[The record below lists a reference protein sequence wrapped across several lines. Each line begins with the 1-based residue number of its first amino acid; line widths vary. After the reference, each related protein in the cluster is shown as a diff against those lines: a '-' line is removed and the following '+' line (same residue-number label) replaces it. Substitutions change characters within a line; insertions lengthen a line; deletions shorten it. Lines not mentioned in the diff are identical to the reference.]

1 VRYKSTYPK
10 FIAWVVS
17 IVVDNV
23 VSVVI
28 VGWKQHD
35 DLNAS
40 VKKVHDS
47 VPLSI
52 STAALIASMQ

>member
-10 FIAWVVS
+10 VIAWVVS
-17 IVVDNV
+17 VVVDND
-23 VSVVI
+23 VSVV
-28 VGWKQHD
+28 VGLKQHD

-52 STAALIASMQ
+52 STAALLASMQ